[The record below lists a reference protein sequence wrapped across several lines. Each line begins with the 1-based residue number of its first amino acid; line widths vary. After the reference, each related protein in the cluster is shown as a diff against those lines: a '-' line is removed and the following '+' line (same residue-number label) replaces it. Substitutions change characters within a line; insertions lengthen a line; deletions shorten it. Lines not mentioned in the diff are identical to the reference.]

1 MVCRALSAS
10 EGCGL
15 VVVIGVWFVVCVWL
29 GGCGCALVCEGVLV
43 FLCVFVLVCLG
54 CVSSFVC
61 ALFAAFVCFPLLGVF
76 CGFGFCV
83 FLCGFLCFNGFPF
96 AVLKLCSSACSHFFL
111 QLWHTRSP
119 QKVTI

>member
-29 GGCGCALVCEGVLV
+29 GGCGCPLGLVACVCGCSCFCV
-43 FLCVFVLVCLG
+43 FVFVCLFSLCVFCLPSLWLVWVPLFECVLR
-54 CVSSFVC
+54 FR
-61 ALFAAFVCFPLLGVF
+61 F
-76 CGFGFCV
+76 CCV

-96 AVLKLCSSACSHFFL
+96 AVLKTGGRLLH
-111 QLWHTRSP
+111 
-119 QKVTI
+119 